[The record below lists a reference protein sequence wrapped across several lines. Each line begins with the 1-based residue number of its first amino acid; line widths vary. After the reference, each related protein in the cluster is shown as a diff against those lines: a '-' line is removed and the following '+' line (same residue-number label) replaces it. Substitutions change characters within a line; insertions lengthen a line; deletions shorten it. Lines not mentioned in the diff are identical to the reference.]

1 MMRRLQ
7 RGFTLL
13 EAIIV
18 IVITGAIAS
27 VVAIFIVSPIEGY
40 LDTTARAELSDV
52 ADTALRRIARDIR
65 LALPNSIR
73 TSVGSDG
80 NVYLELL
87 LTKTGGRYL
96 AEEDDHLTSGSGR
109 PLRFSSSTCPGTV
122 ADCQFHI
129 LGAWPA
135 GVQTIAVGDEI
146 VVFNLGPGY
155 DPVDAYNCTPGPCNR
170 AAITAVDAANGLI
183 TLAANPFAQQ
193 VPRMRSPSNRFQVVT
208 TPVTYVCANGQLIR
222 YWGYAIQSAQPDD
235 RTVAPLSS
243 PGTKN
248 ALLAT
253 DVATCNFTSNIL
265 ATRNGAMVELQM
277 MMGSAAARSGAIRLV
292 HQILVDNTP

>member
-13 EAIIV
+13 EAIVV

-27 VVAIFIVSPIEGY
+27 VVALFIVSPFEGY

-52 ADTALRRIARDIR
+52 ADTALRRISRDIR

-73 TSVGSDG
+73 TSTGSDG

-96 AEEDDHLTSGSGR
+96 AEEDSPIAGSGQ
-109 PLRFSSSTCPGTV
+109 PLLFSTSNCPGTV

-129 LGAWPA
+129 LGAWPT
-135 GVQTIAVGDEI
+135 GVQTIAVGDEV

-170 AAITAVDAANGLI
+170 AAITAVNGATGLI

-193 VPRMRSPSNRFQVVT
+193 TPRMRSPSSRFQIVT
-208 TPVTYVCANGQLIR
+208 TPVTYVCSNGQLIR
-222 YWGYAIQSAQPDD
+222 YWGYAIQATQPDD

-243 PGTKN
+243 PGTRS

-253 DVATCNFTSNIL
+253 DVAACNFTSNIL
-265 ATRNGAMVELQM
+265 ATRNGAMVELQIT
-277 MMGSAAARSGAIRLV
+277 MGSAAARSGAIQLV
-292 HQILVDNTP
+292 HQVLVDNTP

>member
-13 EAIIV
+13 EAIVV
-18 IVITGAIAS
+18 ITITGAIAS
-27 VVAIFIVSPIEGY
+27 IVAIFIVSPIEGY
-40 LDTTARAELSDV
+40 LDTAARAELSDV

-73 TSVGSDG
+73 TRVGADG

-96 AEEDDHLTSGSGR
+96 AEEDSPIAGSGQ
-109 PLRFSSSTCPGTV
+109 PLRFSTSSCPGTV
-122 ADCQFHI
+122 ADCQFHL
-129 LGAWPA
+129 LGAWPT
-135 GVQTIAVGDEI
+135 GVQEIAVGDHV

-170 AAITAVDAANGLI
+170 AAITEVIPAAGRI
-183 TLAANPFAQQ
+183 TLATNPFAQQ
-193 VPRMRSPSNRFQVVT
+193 VPRMRSPSSRFQVVT

-222 YWGYAIQSAQPDD
+222 YWGYTIQSAQPDN
-235 RTVAPLSS
+235 RTVAPLASA
-243 PGTKN
+243 KY

-253 DVATCNFTSNIL
+253 DVATCNFTSNVL

-277 MMGSAAARSGAIRLV
+277 TMGSAAARSGAIQLV
-292 HQILVDNTP
+292 HQVLVDNTP